1 MEEMMHDE
9 FFDREYQAGRAAL
22 NGGISRL
29 IAGAGK
35 SLQVLHSIQ
44 FDAPWKHGDPST
56 SGRSKPA

>member
-1 MEEMMHDE
+1 MHDE
-9 FFDREYQAGRAAL
+9 IFDREYQAGRAAL

-35 SLQVLHSIQ
+35 SLQVLNSIQ
-44 FDAPWKHGDPST
+44 FDAPWKHGDPSK